1 MSRLAAAL
9 ALAGLTGCVER
20 LVAVRSEPP
29 GAAVYLDGE
38 PKGETPLEIP
48 YTWYGTRELVLEKRG
63 FREVRRELALAMP
76 WWQVPPLDLVT
87 DVLLPFTITDRT
99 EVAVT
104 LEPAPVTRE
113 ELDDVL
119 KRVAEAREKAGV
131 PK

>member
-1 MSRLAAAL
+1 MMRASAAL
-9 ALAGLTGCVER
+9 ALLALAGCVER

-38 PKGETPLEIP
+38 LRGETPCEIP
-48 YTWYGTRELVLEKRG
+48 YTWYGTRELVVEKRG
-63 FREVRRELALAMP
+63 FREIRQEVSLGTP
-76 WWQVPPLDLVT
+76 WWQIPPLDLVT

-99 EVAVT
+99 EVEVK

-113 ELDDVL
+113 ELEGVL
-119 KRVAEAREKAGV
+119 KRVAEAREKAGI